1 MWSTAPV
8 PDPAKVEAR
17 EGAIPLGGR
26 TLGALGWSYATV
38 VSKTLLTL
46 LVLVTLS
53 RLLDPRDFGLFAIA
67 WILVE
72 LAVRFGQAGIG
83 HALIQR
89 DELTDR
95 HIEAGFTLSVITG
108 GVIAAAVW
116 LAAPLVGRLFD
127 EPAVI
132 QPLQTLAPAFVVAG
146 AGVVSAHLLRRGLR
160 FKQLMAADLV
170 SYLAGYG
177 LTATALAFR
186 GFGVWALVW
195 GELVR
200 VLLYTAAVTLYAPPR
215 LRPRLPARESAEIL
229 SPGVGLA
236 VVQVF
241 DFVVRM
247 GGCFVVARWLGAAP
261 LGYYTRADRLASL
274 PFQYVSGSLF
284 EVAFPA
290 MARGQ
295 RRLDQLRLVHLH
307 CMELLSLAAT
317 PLSVLMVVGATEVV
331 AVVLGGQWDATVSVV
346 EVLALA
352 IPFQTC
358 GVLNVAAVR
367 ATGAVRQETWRQ
379 AMHAVL
385 VVLGAWF
392 GSRWGLSGVAAA
404 MVGAQVAAHL
414 LMTQA
419 ALSLLGLRW
428 RQLLQR
434 WLPALWAGAW
444 GALAL
449 WLAVGWL
456 RALALPG
463 VAALAAETVVWG
475 AAVAAALVFTPSFAR
490 LRSLPW
496 ALANLP
502 FDALGPPGRWL
513 RSGLRRLP
521 SSRGAD

>member
-1 MWSTAPV
+1 M
-8 PDPAKVEAR
+8 
-17 EGAIPLGGR
+17 PLGHR

-38 VSKTLLTL
+38 VGKALLML
-46 LVLVTLS
+46 LVLATLS
-53 RLLDPRDFGLFAIA
+53 RLLEPRDFGLFAIA

-72 LAVRFGQAGIG
+72 LAVRFGQSGIG

-89 DELTDR
+89 DELTER
-95 HIEAGFTLSVITG
+95 HVEAGLTLSVALG
-108 GVIAAAVW
+108 GVITATVW
-116 LAAPLVGRLFD
+116 LFAPLIGRLFD
-127 EPAVI
+127 EPAVVR
-132 QPLQTLAPAFVVAG
+132 PLQTLAAAFVIAG
-146 AGVVSAHLLRRGLR
+146 AGVVSAHLLRRSLR

-200 VLLYTAAVTLYAPPR
+200 VLIYTAAVTLSAPPR
-215 LRPRLPARESAEIL
+215 LRPRLPVRESAEIL
-229 SPGVGLA
+229 FPAVGLA

-241 DFVVRM
+241 DSVVRM
-247 GGCFVVARWLGAAP
+247 GGCFVVGRWLGAAS
-261 LGYYTRADRLASL
+261 LGYYTRADRLTSV
-274 PFQYVSGSLF
+274 PFHQYVGGSLF

-295 RRLDQLRLVHLH
+295 RRLDRLRLVHLH
-307 CMELLSLAAT
+307 CMELLSLAT
-317 PLSVLMVVGATEVV
+317 LPLSVLMLVGAPEIV
-331 AVVLGGQWDATVSVV
+331 AVVLGGQWDATVSVLQ
-346 EVLALA
+346 VLALA

-367 ATGAVRQETWRQ
+367 ANGAVRQETWRQ
-379 AMHAVL
+379 AAHAVL

-392 GSRWGLSGVAAA
+392 GSRWGLSGVAVA
-404 MVGAQVAAHL
+404 MVGAHVAAYL
-414 LMTQA
+414 IMAQA
-419 ALSLLGLRW
+419 ALSLLGVRW

-444 GALAL
+444 SALAL
-449 WLAVGWL
+449 WLTVGWL

-463 VAALAAETVVWG
+463 VAALSAEAVVWG
-475 AAVAAALVFTPSFAR
+475 AALSAALVFAPSFAR

-496 ALANLP
+496 ALANVP
-502 FDALGPPGRWL
+502 FDALGPPGRCL

>member
-1 MWSTAPV
+1 M
-8 PDPAKVEAR
+8 
-17 EGAIPLGGR
+17 PLGHR
-26 TLGALGWSYATV
+26 TLDALGWSYATV
-38 VSKTLLTL
+38 VSKALLTL
-46 LVLVTLS
+46 LVLATLS
-53 RLLDPRDFGLFAIA
+53 RLLEPRDFGLFAIV

-72 LAVRFGQAGIG
+72 LAVRFGQSGIG

-89 DELTDR
+89 DDLTHR
-95 HIEAGFTLSVITG
+95 HLEAGFTLSVALG
-108 GVIAAAVW
+108 GVIAATVW
-116 LAAPLVGRLFD
+116 LLAPLVGRIFD
-127 EPAVI
+127 EPAVTR
-132 QPLQTLAPAFVVAG
+132 PLQTLAAAFVIAG
-146 AGVVSAHLLRRGLR
+146 TGAVSAHLLRRSLR

-195 GELVR
+195 GELLR
-200 VLLYTAAVTLYAPPR
+200 VLIYTAAVTLYAPPR
-215 LRPRLPARESAEIL
+215 VRTRLPIRESAEIL
-229 SPGVGLA
+229 SPGAGLA

-247 GGCFVVARWLGAAP
+247 GGCFVVGRWLGAAS

-274 PFQYVSGSLF
+274 PFQYVGGSLF

-295 RRLDQLRLVHLH
+295 RRLDRLRLVHLH
-307 CMELLSLAAT
+307 CMELLSLAT
-317 PLSVLMVVGATEVV
+317 LPLSVLMLVGAPEIV
-331 AVVLGGQWDATVSVV
+331 AVMLGGQWDATVSVLQ
-346 EVLALA
+346 VLALA
-352 IPFQTC
+352 VPFQTC
-358 GVLNVAAVR
+358 GVLNIAAVR
-367 ATGAVRQETWRQ
+367 GTGAVRQETWRQ
-379 AMHAVL
+379 AAHSVL
-385 VVLGAWF
+385 VVFGAWF
-392 GSRWGLSGVAAA
+392 GSRWGLSGVAVA
-404 MVGAQVAAHL
+404 MVGAHAAAHL
-414 LMTQA
+414 IMAQA
-419 ALSLLGLRW
+419 ALSLLGVRW

-444 GALAL
+444 SALAL
-449 WLAVGWL
+449 WMTVGWL

-475 AAVAAALVFTPSFAR
+475 AAAAAALVYAPSFAR

-502 FDALGPPGRWL
+502 FDAMGLPGRCL
-513 RSGLRRLP
+513 RSGLRWLP